1 MLTALFSCLIMT
13 SLSMQRGKLEE
24 EHRVLTALITDLQDI
39 LTNKK
44 RVLDVRARNFIH
56 VHVLW
61 QPVAILMFAGKRR
74 LIVSRQ
80 KMSVEN
86 AAKFEVVSL
95 YCICRCFQVPYCLRA
110 APGRCTGYD
119 GGRLGLR
126 KWCVCMLMLI
136 SGMKNCCG

>member
-1 MLTALFSCLIMT
+1 MLTALLSCLIMT

-56 VHVLW
+56 AHVVC

-80 KMSVEN
+80 KVLVEN
-86 AAKFEVVSL
+86 AAKSEVVSL
-95 YCICRCFQVPYCLRA
+95 YCVCRCLRVSYCLWA
-110 APGRCTGYD
+110 ASGRCTGYD
-119 GGRLGLR
+119 GGRLGL
-126 KWCVCMLMLI
+126 
-136 SGMKNCCG
+136 